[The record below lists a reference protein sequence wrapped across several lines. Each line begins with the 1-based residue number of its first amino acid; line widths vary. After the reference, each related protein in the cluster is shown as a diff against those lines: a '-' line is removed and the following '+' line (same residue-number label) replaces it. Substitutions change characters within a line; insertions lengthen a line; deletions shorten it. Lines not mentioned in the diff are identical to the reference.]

1 MHNTRGKKEGVSV
14 RTERDRG
21 FREDPSSS
29 FPLVEFLLVPLGV
42 LAVVT
47 GTTASHAGAPLP
59 LLVSA
64 DDARQ
69 NPHAYRLVVWESS
82 RPEV

>member
-1 MHNTRGKKEGVSV
+1 MHNSRRKKEGVSV

-21 FREDPSSS
+21 FREDPSP
-29 FPLVEFLLVPLGV
+29 FFTLDEFLLVPLGV

-47 GTTASHAGAPLP
+47 GITAFTRRRTPSSP
-59 LLVSA
+59 VSA

-69 NPHAYRLVVWESS
+69 NPHVYRLIVWESS